1 MNPNVLRTIK
11 ISIVLFVTMIV
22 LMLPQTVFGIAGLT
36 VIQQRMIAIF
46 VFAALM
52 WILEGVPAWVT
63 SVLIIVVML
72 FTVSDSAIATLIDP
86 QYYSGVDV
94 EKVTI
99 KGVDTIQ
106 MTGLIPYKDII
117 AAFADPVV
125 MLFMGGFIL
134 ALVASKSGVDVTLAR
149 YMLKPF
155 GTNAKVVLLGF
166 MLVTAVF
173 SMFVSNTATAAM
185 MLTFL
190 APVFRSLP
198 EKEHGRVALALAI
211 PIGCNIGGIATPI
224 GTPPNGIALGALK
237 DSGVDISFLDWV
249 VMMTPL
255 MLVILVIAWLLLT
268 RMYKFN
274 SKNIEFNIV
283 GGAQKGWRTNA
294 IYVIM
299 VITIALW
306 CGEKIFGINSYVVA
320 LFPVGAFTALG
331 IVDSEDIKHIDWA
344 VLWMVAGGFALGT
357 GMKQSG
363 LAKAMVDSIPF
374 DTFPVLIVLVGA
386 GLLCWTLSTFISNS
400 ASSALL
406 VPILIT
412 VGEGMKDQLAGIG
425 GVTTLV
431 VSVALCASFAMALP
445 ISTPPNAIAYST
457 GLVNTKQMAKVG
469 LIMGF
474 ISMILGYG
482 LLIILG
488 SLGVMDKF

>member
-1 MNPNVLRTIK
+1 
-11 ISIVLFVTMIV
+11 
-22 LMLPQTVFGIAGLT
+22 
-36 VIQQRMIAIF
+36 
-46 VFAALM
+46 
-52 WILEGVPAWVT
+52 
-63 SVLIIVVML
+63 
-72 FTVSDSAIATLIDP
+72 
-86 QYYSGVDV
+86 
-94 EKVTI
+94 
-99 KGVDTIQ
+99 
-106 MTGLIPYKDII
+106 
-117 AAFADPVV
+117 
-125 MLFMGGFIL
+125 
-134 ALVASKSGVDVTLAR
+134 
-149 YMLKPF
+149 
-155 GTNAKVVLLGF
+155 
-166 MLVTAVF
+166 
-173 SMFVSNTATAAM
+173 
-185 MLTFL
+185 
-190 APVFRSLP
+190 
-198 EKEHGRVALALAI
+198 
-211 PIGCNIGGIATPI
+211 
-224 GTPPNGIALGALK
+224 
-237 DSGVDISFLDWV
+237 
-249 VMMTPL
+249 
-255 MLVILVIAWLLLT
+255 
-268 RMYKFN
+268 
-274 SKNIEFNIV
+274 
-283 GGAQKGWRTNA
+283 
-294 IYVIM
+294 M

>member
-1 MNPNVLRTIK
+1 M
-11 ISIVLFVTMIV
+11 
-22 LMLPQTVFGIAGLT
+22 
-36 VIQQRMIAIF
+36 
-46 VFAALM
+46 
-52 WILEGVPAWVT
+52 
-63 SVLIIVVML
+63 
-72 FTVSDSAIATLIDP
+72 
-86 QYYSGVDV
+86 
-94 EKVTI
+94 
-99 KGVDTIQ
+99 
-106 MTGLIPYKDII
+106 
-117 AAFADPVV
+117 
-125 MLFMGGFIL
+125 
-134 ALVASKSGVDVTLAR
+134 
-149 YMLKPF
+149 
-155 GTNAKVVLLGF
+155 
-166 MLVTAVF
+166 
-173 SMFVSNTATAAM
+173 
-185 MLTFL
+185 
-190 APVFRSLP
+190 
-198 EKEHGRVALALAI
+198 ALALAI